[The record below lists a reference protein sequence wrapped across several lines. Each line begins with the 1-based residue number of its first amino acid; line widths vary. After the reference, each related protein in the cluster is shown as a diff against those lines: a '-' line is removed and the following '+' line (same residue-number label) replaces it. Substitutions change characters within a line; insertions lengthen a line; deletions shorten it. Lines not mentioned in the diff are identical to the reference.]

1 YGDRRLE
8 AGLQC
13 RQVVPAFRHG
23 YHPPVTM
30 PVGCVA
36 ERLRQHRVTSRRQA
50 HSRERIP
57 LVCVEARRNHHEL
70 GFELIDHWNDERVED
85 IEKIAISRAR
95 LERDIQRET
104 CALPSTYVC
113 G

>member
-1 YGDRRLE
+1 
-8 AGLQC
+8 
-13 RQVVPAFRHG
+13 
-23 YHPPVTM
+23 M

-36 ERLRQHRVTSRRQA
+36 EQLRQHRVTSRRQA

-85 IEKIAISRAR
+85 IEKIASVEPASRGIFSVKPAPFPR
-95 LERDIQRET
+95 PT
-104 CALPSTYVC
+104 SSAAPVP